1 MSELP
6 KPPPPPFVT
15 SRLDWFLRGPAV
27 VLLSLILFGEANY
40 IAARHYTR
48 WDMTSARRFT
58 LSSRSKEIAR
68 GLHAPTELFVLLT
81 RDEEHYAEVS
91 ELAERYAAES
101 RRLVVHY
108 IDPDRQRDL
117 LIGLAQRFHLQLLQ
131 NREGDRTIAS
141 AGILA
146 SQGTRHWEVAR
157 ETLRELGAQDPGD
170 EQGLSRVLNA
180 QITVERSV
188 SEALLHVDRAEATRL
203 CFSQGHAEMPIA
215 QGDRGGAGFAEDL
228 RHHNFQ
234 VREVEVHGRNGV
246 PADCDALIIAGPQ
259 RAWSDEDAQAVERY
273 LRAGGNVGLFI
284 DLVVLEGQVAPT
296 GLERVVRLAGM
307 SLPAAAT
314 VEVDPDHLVR
324 ENAHGQF
331 RADTWNDHEI
341 TRDLRGSTMMVE
353 LVRPVVRAEGTDATP
368 SSLLQSSTQAWGETS
383 IRDLGQRG
391 PEKDAADIQG
401 PVHLAMAGEVPGAT
415 PRTPGAPA
423 GRLVVVGTSLML
435 EDGYFS
441 PAARATFSN
450 AVFAEAVAGW
460 ITARR
465 ELVNIP
471 SKPISRAALLVSPR
485 DLLQIGLYVILL
497 VPLAAALV
505 GVAVWRSRRSS

>member
-1 MSELP
+1 MEP
-6 KPPPPPFVT
+6 TAKP
-15 SRLDWFLRGPAV
+15 SRLDSFLRGPAV
-27 VLLSLILFGEANY
+27 ALLSLILFGEVNY
-40 IAARHYTR
+40 IAARHYAR
-48 WDMTSARRFT
+48 ADLTSERRFT
-58 LSSRSKEIAR
+58 LSSRSREIVR
-68 GLHAPTELFVLLT
+68 GLRAPTELYVLLT

-91 ELAERYAAES
+91 ALAERYAAES
-101 RRLVVHY
+101 RRLEVHY
-108 IDPDRQRDL
+108 IDPDRQRDR
-117 LIGLAQRFHLQLLQ
+117 LIGLAQQFHLQLLQ
-131 NREGDRTIAS
+131 NREGDRTVAS

-146 SQGTRHWEVAR
+146 AQGSRHWEVAR
-157 ETLRELGAQDPGD
+157 ETLRELGRQDPGD
-170 EQGLSRVLNA
+170 EQGISRVLNA
-180 QITVERSV
+180 QITVERAV
-188 SEALLHVDRAEATRL
+188 SEALLHVDRAEATHM
-203 CFSQGHAEMPIA
+203 CFSSGHAEMPMA
-215 QGDRGGAGFAEDL
+215 QGDRGGAGLAEDL

-246 PADCDALIIAGPQ
+246 PSDCDGLIIAGPQ

-273 LRAGGNVGLFI
+273 LRAGGNVALFI

-307 SLPAAAT
+307 ALPAAAT
-314 VEVDPDHLVR
+314 VEIDADHLVR

-331 RADTWNDHEI
+331 RADAWNEHEL
-341 TRDLRGSTMMVE
+341 TRDLRGSSLMVE
-353 LVRPVVRAEGTDATP
+353 LVRPITRAEGAETVP
-368 SSLLQSSTQAWGETS
+368 SSLLQTSTQAWGETS
-383 IRDLGQRG
+383 IRELGARG
-391 PEKDAADIQG
+391 PERDAADVPGPIQI
-401 PVHLAMAGEVPGAT
+401 AMAGEVPGAARRS
-415 PRTPGAPA
+415 PEMPG

-471 SKPISRAALLVSPR
+471 SRPISRAALLVSPR

-497 VPLAAALV
+497 VPLAVALV
-505 GVAVWRSRRSS
+505 GVAVWRARRSS